1 MKIAW
6 RPFATVS
13 WVVTQCSQR
22 NSFWINLVEYF
33 FSWERCV
40 QVFPE
45 YFFKRFL
52 CVKDKGQSSG
62 RPSVKS
68 AKGKTCVSGKLFFM
82 SMFTTKLMKATGE
95 NFIAAKK
102 WLIEASRI
110 QMTCKHSYRVCRC
123 QWSLPGVRLEKE
135 QRNGIRT
142 KNK

>member
-1 MKIAW
+1 MCK
-6 RPFATVS
+6 S
-13 WVVTQCSQR
+13 SQ
-22 NSFWINLVEYF
+22 NISSKGSCVLKAGVNL
-33 FSWERCV
+33 
-40 QVFPE
+40 
-45 YFFKRFL
+45 
-52 CVKDKGQSSG
+52 SG

-110 QMTCKHSYRVCRC
+110 QMTCKHSHRVCRC
-123 QWSLPGVRLEKE
+123 QWSLPGVRLEE
-135 QRNGIRT
+135 DQRNGIRT